1 MRNTMD
7 LTTRVKSILLQP
19 AQEWRKIA
27 AESTDVGALLSDYA
41 GPLSAISALCG
52 WIGGSIV
59 GYGFVRVGLVR
70 GFVNAVVTW
79 VFGLVGCWLAAMVI
93 ERLAP
98 TFGSRGNTAQA
109 LKLVVY
115 ASTPVWIAGV
125 LRLIPPLTVLSLI
138 AALYGLYLFYI
149 GLPAVMHTP
158 ADKVIPY
165 MAVSAV
171 AVILVVIVF
180 GFFASAI
187 TGVGQM
193 ATF

>member
-1 MRNTMD
+1 MD

>member
-41 GPLSAISALCG
+41 GPLSAFSALCG

-98 TFGSRGNTAQA
+98 TFGSRGTTAQA

-125 LRLIPPLTVLSLI
+125 LRLIPPLTVLNLI

-165 MAVSAV
+165 MAVAAV